1 MEKRPAISVSQLFC
15 LLFISRMVVSMTYG
29 NILIGDS
36 EIWDHLISAPIC
48 AILTFVILIPIYWL
62 FVLDKK
68 MNVLDNLR
76 ELCGR
81 FGLWLIFLYILYF
94 LIVSFHTVSVFEK
107 FIFNAINPPISVPF
121 LTVLLL
127 FSSCYGAYKGIEA
140 VSRASGLIFV
150 FTVFAMIFFLV
161 SLISSIE
168 PINYKPLMYDGT
180 QSVFEGIKLLISQ
193 SSCIPA
199 MAVLLPMAKGNHK
212 KGIVIWNA
220 GVYLVFAALIML
232 VVGTMGDFAE
242 TQLFPVYAV
251 AGIGKFGSFKHL
263 DSVYLG
269 IWISGIFI
277 KLSLFLML
285 TGEGIKKIWG
295 EQVRKKSIIIFG
307 FLISIASFFSD
318 KLELLSSAFM
328 TNFLIWFLILISVVI
343 PLVLVFVR
351 LQKRK
356 RGVCG

>member
-29 NILIGDS
+29 NILIGNS
-36 EIWDHLISAPIC
+36 EIWDHLVSAPVSML
-48 AILTFVILIPIYWL
+48 LTWIILIPIYSL
-62 FVLDKK
+62 FSMDKK
-68 MNVLDNLR
+68 MNVLDNLG
-76 ELCGR
+76 EFLGKVG
-81 FGLWLIFLYILYF
+81 FWLVLLYVFYF
-94 LIVSFHTVSVFEK
+94 LLVSFHTVSVFEK

-127 FSSCYGAYKGIEA
+127 FSACYGAYKGIEA
-140 VSRASGLIFV
+140 ISRASGLILV
-150 FTVFAMIFFLV
+150 FTVLAMIFFLI

-199 MAVLLPMAKGNHK
+199 MAILLPMAKGNHK
-212 KGIVIWNA
+212 KGIIIWNV
-220 GVYLVFAALIML
+220 GVYLVFVSLVML

-242 TQLFPVYAV
+242 TQLFPVYTA

-263 DSVYLG
+263 DSLYLG

-295 EQVRKKSIIIFG
+295 EEVRKKSIIIFG
-307 FLISIASFFSD
+307 FLISLTSFFSD
-318 KLELLSSAFM
+318 KLELLSSPFM
-328 TNFLIWFLILISVVI
+328 TSFLIWFLMIISVVI
-343 PLVLVFVR
+343 PLALIVIR

-356 RGVCG
+356 RGVL

>member
-29 NILIGDS
+29 NILIGNS
-36 EIWDHLISAPIC
+36 EIWDHLLSAPIC

-62 FVLDKK
+62 FMMDKK

-76 ELCGR
+76 DMCGKV
-81 FGLWLIFLYILYF
+81 GIWLISLYILYF
-94 LIVSFHTVSVFEK
+94 LLISFHTVSVFEK

-140 VSRASGLIFV
+140 VSRASGLIFL
-150 FTVFAMIFFLV
+150 FTVFAMIFFLI
-161 SLISSIE
+161 SLVSSIE
-168 PINYKPLMYDGT
+168 PINYKPLMLEGS
-180 QSVFEGIKLLISQ
+180 QSLFDGIKLLISQ

-199 MAVLLPMAKGNHK
+199 MAVLLPMAKGDHK
-212 KGIVIWNA
+212 KGIIIWNA

-232 VVGTMGDFAE
+232 VVGTMGDFAQ
-242 TQLFPVYAV
+242 TQLFPVYTA

-263 DSVYLG
+263 DSLYLG

-285 TGEGIKKIWG
+285 TGQGIKKIWG
-295 EQVRKKSIIIFG
+295 EEARKKSIIIFG
-307 FLISIASFFSD
+307 FLISVTSFFSD
-318 KLELLSSAFM
+318 KLELLSSTFM

-343 PLVLVFVR
+343 PLALLFIR
-351 LQKRK
+351 LKNRK
-356 RGVCG
+356 RGVYG

>member
-36 EIWDHLISAPIC
+36 EIWDHLISAPISM
-48 AILTFVILIPIYWL
+48 ILTWIILIPIYVL
-62 FVLDKK
+62 FVMDKK

-81 FGLWLIFLYILYF
+81 IGICIISIYILYF
-94 LIVSFHTVSVFEK
+94 LLISFHTVSVFEK

-121 LTVLLL
+121 LTALLL

-140 VSRASGLIFV
+140 ISRASGLIFV
-150 FTVFAMIFFLV
+150 FTVFAMIFFLI

-168 PINYKPLMYDGT
+168 PINYKPLMFKGNE
-180 QSVFEGIKLLISQ
+180 SVFEGIKLLISQ
-193 SSCIPA
+193 SSCVPA

-212 KGIVIWNA
+212 KGIIIWNT
-220 GVYLVFAALIML
+220 GVYLVFASLIML
-232 VVGTMGDFAE
+232 VVGTMGDFSQ
-242 TQLFPVYAV
+242 TQLFPVYTA

-263 DSVYLG
+263 DSLYLG

-285 TGEGIKKIWG
+285 AGEGVKKIWG
-295 EQVRKKSIIIFG
+295 EQARKRSILIFG
-307 FLISIASFFSD
+307 FLISVMSFFSD
-318 KLELLSSAFM
+318 KLELLSSPFM
-328 TNFLIWFLILISVVI
+328 TSFLIWFLIIISVII
-343 PLVLVFVR
+343 PIVLIIIR
-351 LQKRK
+351 LRKKK
-356 RGVCG
+356 RGAV